1 MSEKTL
7 IQRSNGTVEKE
18 VSTYNELYQGPQA
31 VEKRKD
37 QYKTLVSNYYS
48 IATDFYEYGWGQSFH
63 FANRFR
69 GETFTESIQRHEST
83 LALKLQ
89 IQPGEKVLDI
99 GCGVGG
105 PLRRI
110 AYLTGAHVTGVTIS
124 HYQIQRAKAIGKSI
138 FSRKKNLD
146 LTTRNPSE
154 LFLGTPA
161 NCQFLQGDFMQLPF
175 EDNTFDHVYVIEA
188 ACHAP
193 DRVRSR
199 ILSICQYEE
208 MND

>member
-1 MSEKTL
+1 MSEKTTV
-7 IQRSNGTVEKE
+7 QRSNGTVEKE
-18 VSTYNELYQGPQA
+18 ISTYNNLFQGPQA

-69 GETFTESIQRHEST
+69 GETFAESIQRHESN

-124 HYQIQRAKAIGKSI
+124 HYQIQRAKAIGRQNS
-138 FSRKKNLD
+138 SRQII
-146 LTTRNPSE
+146 
-154 LFLGTPA
+154 TPT
-161 NCQFLQGDFMQLPF
+161 MK
-175 EDNTFDHVYVIEA
+175 I
-188 ACHAP
+188 
-193 DRVRSR
+193 SS
-199 ILSICQYEE
+199 LSL
-208 MND
+208 